1 MHKHA
6 SKNMTVFLG
15 IALSILLTACEQS
28 NPQSA
33 GSSGNNSPPPEVV
46 VTESKLDT
54 IPLYYDFTGTAQA
67 LRQVDI
73 RAQVSGFLE
82 QRFFAEGEVV
92 DAGALLYQIDK
103 RPFQATLNQAK
114 ADLAA
119 EQANAEYLQKR
130 AGRFQELEE
139 SQAVSRD
146 QLDEI
151 LAQAEQAQ
159 SRIRALQATI
169 QRAKL
174 DLRFTRISA
183 PFSGRME
190 QTQVYEGD
198 LIAAQETVLTRLIQ
212 LHPIHVSFDVSRS
225 QGYRVQRLQRQ
236 GAVPADESTY
246 KVEVITPDG
255 SLYPEQGHIDFIS
268 ADINPLTNTFVARAQ
283 IPNPDYVLI
292 PGQYTQLRVF
302 LGDQPNQVVIPE
314 KALVQ
319 EQGGQFVYVVDK
331 NNKAALQKIVPG
343 KIYQGSQIIE
353 QGLQGGERIIIEGL
367 QQIRPGMTVKPIT
380 PELVTAD

>member
-1 MHKHA
+1 MVLP
-6 SKNMTVFLG
+6 M
-15 IALSILLTACEQS
+15 LLAACDQG

-33 GSSGNNSPPPEVV
+33 GPPGNNGPPPEVV
-46 VTESKLDT
+46 VTEAELDT

-92 DAGALLYQIDK
+92 DAGALLYQIDE
-103 RPFQATLNQAK
+103 RPFRATLNQAQ

-119 EQANAEYLQKR
+119 EQANAQYLQER
-130 AGRFQELEE
+130 AARFRKLRN

-151 LAQAEQAQ
+151 VAQAEQAQ
-159 SRIRALQATI
+159 SRIRALQATVK
-169 QRAKL
+169 RAEL
-174 DLRFTRISA
+174 DLRFTRITA

-190 QTQVYEGD
+190 QTRVYKGD

-225 QGYRVQRLQRQ
+225 QGYQVQRLQRQ
-236 GAVPADESTY
+236 GAIPANESTY
-246 KVEVITPDG
+246 RVEVITPDG
-255 SLYPEQGHIDFIS
+255 SLYPEQGRIDFIS

-302 LGDQPNQVVIPE
+302 LGDQPDQVVIPE

-319 EQGGQFVYVVDK
+319 EQGGQFVYVVDDE
-331 NNKAALQKIVPG
+331 NKATLQKIVPG
-343 KIYQGSQIIE
+343 KIYRGRQIVE
-353 QGLQGGERIIIEGL
+353 EGLQGGEQIIIEGL
-367 QQIRPGMTVKPIT
+367 QQIRPGMTVRPTT
-380 PELVTAD
+380 PEFVTAD

>member
-1 MHKHA
+1 M
-6 SKNMTVFLG
+6 SKLFSQVTAISM
-15 IALSILLTACEQS
+15 ALLVLLTACDQS
-28 NPQSA
+28 NPQST
-33 GSSGNNSPPPEVV
+33 GPPGNNRPPPEVV
-46 VTESKLDT
+46 VTEAELDT

-73 RAQVSGFLE
+73 RTQVSGFLE
-82 QRFFAEGEVV
+82 NRFFAEGEVV

-103 RPFQATLNQAK
+103 RPFRATLNQAQ

-130 AGRFQELEE
+130 AARFRELQDN
-139 SQAVSRD
+139 QAVSRD

-151 LAQAEQAQ
+151 IAQAQQAQ
-159 SRIRALQATI
+159 SRIRALQATVE
-169 QRAKL
+169 RAEL
-174 DLRFTRISA
+174 DLKFTRITA
-183 PFSGRME
+183 PFAGRME
-190 QTQVYEGD
+190 QTRVYQGD
-198 LIAAQETVLTRLIQ
+198 LITAQETVLTRLIQ
-212 LHPIHVSFDVSRS
+212 LHPIHVSFDVSRA

-255 SLYPEQGHIDFIS
+255 SLYPEQGRIDFIS

-302 LGDQPNQVVIPE
+302 LGEQPNQVVIPE

-319 EQGGQFVYVVDK
+319 EQGGQFVYVVDT
-331 NNKAALQKIVPG
+331 NNKATLKKILPG
-343 KIYQGSQIIE
+343 KIYQGRQIVE
-353 QGLQGGERIIIEGL
+353 EGLQGGERIIIEGL
-367 QQIRPGMTVKPIT
+367 QQVRSGMTVKPIT
-380 PELVTAD
+380 PEFVTVD

>member
-1 MHKHA
+1 MHKLFSQVTA
-6 SKNMTVFLG
+6 ISL
-15 IALSILLTACEQS
+15 ALLVLLTACDES

-33 GSSGNNSPPPEVV
+33 GPSGNNRPPPEVV
-46 VTESKLDT
+46 VTKAELAT

-73 RAQVSGFLE
+73 RTQVNGFLE
-82 QRFFAEGEVV
+82 KRFFDEGEVV

-103 RPFQATLNQAK
+103 RPFRATLNQAQ

-130 AGRFQELEE
+130 AARFRELRN

-146 QLDEI
+146 QLEEI
-151 LAQAEQAQ
+151 VAQAEQAQ
-159 SRIRALQATI
+159 NRIRALQATVE
-169 QRAKL
+169 RAKL
-174 DLRFTRISA
+174 DLTFTRIVA

-190 QTQVYEGD
+190 QTRVYEGD
-198 LIAAQETVLTRLIQ
+198 LITAQETVLTRLIQ
-212 LHPIHVSFDVSRS
+212 LHPIHVSFDVSRA

-236 GAVPADESTY
+236 GAVPVDESAY
-246 KVEVITPDG
+246 RVEVITPDG
-255 SLYPEQGHIDFIS
+255 SLYPEQGRIDFIS

-292 PGQYTQLRVF
+292 PGQYTRLRVF
-302 LGDQPNQVVIPE
+302 LGDQPGQVVIPE

-319 EQGGQFVYVVDK
+319 EQGGQFVYVVDN
-331 NNKAALQKIVPG
+331 NNKATLQKIVPG
-343 KIYQGSQIIE
+343 KIYQGRQIVE
-353 QGLQGGERIIIEGL
+353 EGLQGGEQIVIEGL
-367 QQIRPGMTVKPIT
+367 QQIRPGMTVKPVI
-380 PELVTAD
+380 PESVTAD